1 MARRLFALILSLL
14 VIAAPLY
21 TAKAVETPYTYKVT
35 VYAGNQGSFSG
46 ASPSE
51 YVIQNIGY
59 DKAVILDWNDMGL
72 SLKDSGKY
80 YVRGFKLAG
89 HDNDELLAAGSFQ
102 VTEDTAL
109 VISYGIRDDG
119 MVNYTVRFL
128 EEGTNKELASEKT
141 YVGRVGDKPI
151 VSHMFIENYL
161 PNALNITGTLTS
173 NEADN
178 VFTFRYHKVDYNSTV
193 YETLYGPG
201 TSTGGGGATP
211 SGGGTPSGSG
221 EEQPTPS
228 GGGEELPPEIIDD
241 DNPPLAPGGDD
252 TTPGNPDQNE
262 NGSNHALLYTA
273 GALGVVALAVGAILL
288 ARKKRDEDED
298 EDEDDEE

>member
-1 MARRLFALILSLL
+1 MAKRLFALILSLL
-14 VIAAPLY
+14 IIAVPFY
-21 TAKAVETPYTYKVT
+21 TAKAVETPYSYKVT
-35 VYAGNQGSFSG
+35 VYAGNQGTFSG
-46 ASPSE
+46 ESPSE
-51 YVIQNIGY
+51 YAINDIGY
-59 DKAVILDWNDMGL
+59 FQMVTLDWNEMGL
-72 SLKDSGKY
+72 TLKDPERY

-89 HDNDELLAAGSFQ
+89 HDNDELLTLPAFQ
-102 VTEDTAL
+102 VKEDTAL
-109 VISYGIRDDG
+109 VISYGVRDDG

-128 EEGTNKELASEKT
+128 EEGTKKELASEKT

-151 VSHMFIENYL
+151 VSHMFIEGYL
-161 PNALNITGTLTS
+161 PNALNITKTLTS
-173 NEADN
+173 NEGGN
-178 VFTFRYHKVDYNSTV
+178 EFTFWYHKVDYNSTV

-211 SGGGTPSGSG
+211 SGGGTPSGG

-252 TTPGNPDQNE
+252 TTPGNPDQNG